1 LNRRPVSAYTGS
13 MSALSSPDTTTAN
26 TGYCGILLAAGTGSR
41 FDPAGVDNKLLA
53 IPADLQQAIVLTAAA
68 NLLQTVPVLAVCR
81 TPLLVPGL
89 TAAGCSALI
98 CTEAGL
104 GMSASL
110 KYGLQH
116 AAQAQGWIIA
126 LGDMPYVKPSTY
138 AGLLA
143 ALKDGVDIAVPV
155 YQGQRGNPVAFS
167 RHHLSRLL
175 AIEGDR
181 GARQL
186 LKEFSVQEIPVND
199 PGIHRDIDTR
209 DDLHCR

>member
-1 LNRRPVSAYTGS
+1 
-13 MSALSSPDTTTAN
+13 MSSSHSN
-26 TGYCGILLAAGTGSR
+26 TIAAQTCYYGILLAAGKGSR

-53 IPADLQQAIVLTAAA
+53 IPADMGEAVVLAAA
-68 NLLQTVPVLAVCR
+68 GNMLKSLPVLAVCR
-81 TPLLVPGL
+81 TPVLAQEL
-89 TAAGCSALI
+89 TAAGCTALI
-98 CTEAGL
+98 CTDADL

-110 KYGLQH
+110 KCGLQH
-116 AAQAQGWIIA
+116 TAQAGGWIIA

-138 AGLLA
+138 AGLLS

-186 LKEFSVQEIPVND
+186 LKEFPVREVPVND

-209 DDLHCR
+209 DDLQRR

>member
-1 LNRRPVSAYTGS
+1 
-13 MSALSSPDTTTAN
+13 MSALFHPDTPAAN
-26 TGYCGILLAAGTGSR
+26 AVYCGILLAAGNGSR

-53 IPADLQQAIVLTAAA
+53 IPGDLQQAVVFAAA
-68 NLLQTVPVLAVCR
+68 SNMLQTVPVLAVCR
-81 TPLLVPGL
+81 NPLLVPGL
-89 TAAGCSALI
+89 TAAGCTTLI
-98 CTEAGL
+98 CADAGL

-110 KYGLQH
+110 KYGVQH

-126 LGDMPYVKPSTY
+126 LGDMPYVRPSTY

-155 YQGQRGNPVAFS
+155 YLGQRGNPVAFS
-167 RHHLSRLL
+167 RRHLSRLMAL
-175 AIEGDR
+175 EGDR

-186 LKEFSVQEIPVND
+186 LKEFPVREIPVND

-209 DDLHCR
+209 DDL

>member
-1 LNRRPVSAYTGS
+1 MRPVSAYTGG
-13 MSALSSPDTTTAN
+13 MSALSHPDTLAAN
-26 TGYCGILLAAGTGSR
+26 AGYCGILLAAGNGSR

-53 IPADLQQAIVLTAAA
+53 IPGDLQQAVVFVAAS
-68 NLLQTVPVLAVCR
+68 NMLQTVPVLAVCR
-81 TPLLVPGL
+81 TRLLVPEL
-89 TAAGCSALI
+89 TAAGCTALI
-98 CTEAGL
+98 CADAGL

-110 KYGLQH
+110 KYGVQH

-167 RHHLSRLL
+167 RRHLSRLMAL
-175 AIEGDR
+175 EGDR

-186 LKEFSVQEIPVND
+186 LKEFPVREIPVND

-209 DDLHCR
+209 DDL

>member
-1 LNRRPVSAYTGS
+1 MPAISDPAITLTDARY
-13 MSALSSPDTTTAN
+13 
-26 TGYCGILLAAGTGSR
+26 YGILLAAGKGSR

-53 IPADLQQAIVLTAAA
+53 TPTDLNEAIVFAAA
-68 NLLQTVPVLAVCR
+68 RNMLQTLPVLAVCR
-81 TPLLVPGL
+81 TPLLVSGL
-89 TAAGCSALI
+89 TTAGCTTLI
-98 CTEAGL
+98 CTEADL

-116 AAQAQGWIIA
+116 AATAQGWIIA

-167 RHHLSRLL
+167 RRHLSHLL
-175 AIEGDR
+175 ALEGDR

-186 LKEFSVQEIPVND
+186 LKEFPVHEIPVND

-209 DDLHCR
+209 DDLQSR

>member
-1 LNRRPVSAYTGS
+1 MRPVSAYTGG
-13 MSALSSPDTTTAN
+13 MSALSHPDTLAAN
-26 TGYCGILLAAGTGSR
+26 AGYCGILLAAGNGSR

-53 IPADLQQAIVLTAAA
+53 IPGDLQQAVVFVAAS
-68 NLLQTVPVLAVCR
+68 NMLQTVPVLAVCR
-81 TPLLVPGL
+81 TRLLVSEL
-89 TAAGCSALI
+89 TAAGCTALI
-98 CTEAGL
+98 CADAGL

-110 KYGLQH
+110 KYGVQH

-167 RHHLSRLL
+167 RRHLSRLMAL
-175 AIEGDR
+175 EGDR

-186 LKEFSVQEIPVND
+186 LKEFPVREIPVND

-209 DDLHCR
+209 DDL

>member
-1 LNRRPVSAYTGS
+1 

-167 RHHLSRLL
+167 RRHWSRLMAL
-175 AIEGDR
+175 EGDR
-181 GARQL
+181 GGRQL